1 MRLFA
6 VSRERRARMM
16 DGLAVALLLALCAAL
31 GVLTLLAVK

>member
-16 DGLAVALLLALCAAL
+16 DRLAVLLLLVLCAAS
-31 GVLTLLAVK
+31 GVVTLFLVK